1 MVTASHSVPG
11 SSSAERNNWTDQI
24 HCCLVK
30 KVTASHDPHV
40 SSSTENKVMMDMA
53 PPIVAKMATAS
64 QNTTNGS
71 GSTKINMK
79 TNMTPHTIV
88 NMNTECHNKE
98 CRNNDNGTDKMR
110 KRGFQHVYKSVTTNS
125 SRRVNMAYI
134 ASVNNG
140 APKSKMALRRDRAK
154 MKKIASLEKV
164 SSSEVHSLGRQFLS
178 TRPIFYSG
186 TRSRSLPNPVLN
198 GIMLSAIED
207 LKVIDTIQGARM
219 LSKTG
224 DMVFILIPRLDAIHK
239 MTNVSKIIASLHALE
254 KGKGKAEIRGKTR
267 ITVAED
273 DGKYATVGLKANRG
287 TTGVSEIW
295 PKTLSD
301 VHRDSIRRLMRRCE
315 EAAKGYLP
323 SNELRG
329 LRIAQLLGNW
339 KEISGVS
346 SSPIW
351 GSLACGKNYYLN
363 SHVDE
368 DFFYSLTTVASE
380 RGLQADIEQYNI
392 NADVCNFFTFAEQGV
407 AVALRPGDMLIFNP
421 IYQHC
426 LSSRTLNYEQ
436 DDVFCISLYLKTA
449 VVGQNDNSV
458 H

>member
-88 NMNTECHNKE
+88 N
-98 CRNNDNGTDKMR
+98 NNDNGTDKMR

-125 SRRVNMAYI
+125 SRRVNMAYM

-178 TRPIFYSG
+178 T
-186 TRSRSLPNPVLN
+186 
-198 GIMLSAIED
+198 
-207 LKVIDTIQGARM
+207 
-219 LSKTG
+219 
-224 DMVFILIPRLDAIHK
+224 
-239 MTNVSKIIASLHALE
+239 
-254 KGKGKAEIRGKTR
+254 
-267 ITVAED
+267 
-273 DGKYATVGLKANRG
+273 
-287 TTGVSEIW
+287 
-295 PKTLSD
+295 
-301 VHRDSIRRLMRRCE
+301 
-315 EAAKGYLP
+315 
-323 SNELRG
+323 
-329 LRIAQLLGNW
+329 
-339 KEISGVS
+339 
-346 SSPIW
+346 
-351 GSLACGKNYYLN
+351 
-363 SHVDE
+363 
-368 DFFYSLTTVASE
+368 
-380 RGLQADIEQYNI
+380 
-392 NADVCNFFTFAEQGV
+392 
-407 AVALRPGDMLIFNP
+407 
-421 IYQHC
+421 
-426 LSSRTLNYEQ
+426 
-436 DDVFCISLYLKTA
+436 
-449 VVGQNDNSV
+449 
-458 H
+458 